1 MQNHLLTPAQ
11 NRFPFLHFN
20 HLKDHQPLKK
30 SILCFF
36 AVFLTGLLYGQV
48 NDNNPGTN
56 KTFTVPAN
64 VTHVNAAAWGG
75 GGGGGGSNNSNRGG
89 NGGGG
94 GSAASSQIAVS
105 AGNNFSYSVGT
116 AGAAG
121 AANAGTGGN
130 GGTSTITSPSPI
142 TSLTGNGGTGGL
154 GNAAGLN
161 TPTNSG
167 GGAATGG
174 GTTSPGSNGIQ
185 GNATGGNGGSSGTA
199 FGFFGTGGPG
209 STDNAGSNGGSPGA
223 GGGGG
228 DRFFTNRPGGAGAPG
243 RVMFDFISVSA
254 ITPSPVCIG
263 STITITGTNF
273 TAGSTT
279 VTVNG
284 TACSSVTVVNSTTI
298 TAVIEAGTTSGRV
311 DVVNDGKRNNGII
324 ISVNPAP
331 VTPGNPTSN
340 SPQCTPPGVTLTRT
354 GTPPAGETWYWQ
366 TAAGNTDMTNSGA
379 TYNVTAS
386 GTYYIRARNNST
398 GCWSVGAGNLAVS
411 VSTVIS
417 AIATNPVPANNATG
431 ICYQGFNSV
440 SSVSWSAVAGA
451 TSYDV
456 YFGAGSL
463 PGSITSN
470 VTGTSF
476 NTGVLA
482 ANSTYFWRIVP
493 RNSCGIT
500 TGSPATWR
508 FTTGAAIC
516 TATYC
521 APTTATPTNSYIT
534 DVRFLGTLNDVQ
546 NNNNGYSGGYQNF
559 TGLPNKTK
567 QAAGEGINVFV
578 KSNDVDVAY
587 RAWVDWDKNGTF
599 TNSGAELVYTSGGT
613 RAISTT
619 FGIVIPAGTAP
630 GDYVIRTR
638 VYRYSCVSPSG
649 YCSAAFNACDNFT
662 GSDYGEAE
670 DYVITVVANCAANL
684 ATLPNAIYCGP
695 GALTLT
701 GKGTAGTTTLRWY
714 DSLTGGNLLAETPVD
729 GSLNASYTTPIISS
743 TTTYYVT
750 AFNGTCESI
759 FRRPVVARIRPIPNI
774 SFDLP
779 LANANF
785 CGDDNTLKLTSVGE
799 QEQII
804 LLEENFDSGLGL
816 FTRSTGTN
824 ADFTSTTDTSGTFP
838 ISGIDNSTVAL
849 TGWQNQSSTFPPVGA
864 IWKPAISSGFGGNKF
879 AFATSDYS
887 NTRVHTILT
896 STASYDTTNF
906 TNLQLNFSAYYSYY
920 GDTSPEAGG
929 TVEGFFVEVSTDG
942 TNWTTVQP
950 YTASLGIGTRF
961 QNMTVPLNAYIEV
974 TNLKVR
980 FRYLAYWGDGIGIDN
995 IRLYGDKPLST
1006 SFVWTAPNIGIYNAD
1021 CSTNYINGTPTNS
1034 VCLRPTQ
1041 TQLET
1046 IASWNISALATLTN
1060 GCTTTGVITVQNNN
1074 KVWDT
1079 VATNWDTT
1087 NWQPTTSIPDITKC
1101 VLIKQ
1106 PVTVLSG
1113 TNGLAKVV
1121 KIEAPSGKLTING
1134 DGSLTIQN
1142 GIINN
1147 AGIDKVVLES
1157 DGNLKQINDNPTPA
1171 NSGSITARRNI
1182 KFRSSTT
1189 RDEYNYLISPVTGQ
1203 SLKTLYPGVPTTST
1217 YPYIL
1222 YHNESNNFFYNS
1234 SGAYIPGRGLAVK
1247 EPSVAHVPADNKDAE
1262 FKGPLANGVITY
1274 PLAFTNSS
1282 LGYNLVGNP
1291 YASNIDLKALYT
1303 LNSANI
1309 SSTFYFWDNGA
1320 NNVYVQ
1326 EGSNYKG
1333 RAYAVYNA
1341 VSDMGNEAGFI
1352 LPTST
1357 IIGSKKPNN
1366 IAKVAQ
1372 GFMVKTNSGGKTLT
1386 FNNSVRT
1393 VDNTGVKFFSKGAAS
1408 EANRYWLQLISPTNA
1423 VNTIGV
1429 VYFEEGST
1437 AYGMDDS
1444 ELNVSS
1450 SDMFYSLA
1458 EDHQLQIEGRPK
1470 FANTD
1475 KIVLGSNYFATGNY
1489 TIALA
1494 ENEGVFANGQ
1504 NIYLKDKQTG
1514 IVTNLSQGAY
1524 TFAATA
1530 GASTGRFEIVYLP
1543 EAVLATDAATKEN
1556 LVVYKDGN
1564 NFVVKAQ
1571 SKKIT
1576 DLELFDAAGRLM
1588 RSFRPNSFKTI
1599 IPADQLLNGVYIL
1612 KINQN
1617 GEITTKKV
1625 IR

>member
-36 AVFLTGLLYGQV
+36 AVFLTGLLYGQTY
-48 NDNNPGTN
+48 DSGSGT
-56 KTFTVPAN
+56 FVVPAN

-174 GTTSPGSNGIQ
+174 TNSAGANGTVGG
-185 GNATGGNGGSSGTA
+185 GTGGDGGNSGTA
-199 FGFFGTGGPG
+199 FGLLGIGG
-209 STDNAGSNGGSPGA
+209 AGSANSAGLPGLSPGA

-228 DRFFTNRPGGAGAPG
+228 ERFFTNRPGGAGAPG
-243 RVMFDFISVSA
+243 RVMFDFIIVDG

-263 STITITGTNF
+263 STITITGNNF
-273 TAGSTT
+273 TAGLTT

-398 GCWSVGAGNLAVS
+398 GCWSVGAGSLAI
-411 VSTVIS
+411 TINPTIS
-417 AIATNPVPANNATG
+417 AVATTPVPANIATG

-463 PGSITSN
+463 PGTITSN
-470 VTGTSF
+470 VTGTAF

-482 ANSTYFWRIVP
+482 ANTTYFWRIVP

-521 APTTATPTNSYIT
+521 SPTTETPTNSYIT

-546 NNNNGYSGGYQNF
+546 NNSNGYSGGYQNF

-587 RAWVDWDKNGTF
+587 RAWVDWNKDGTF

-638 VYRYSCVSPSG
+638 VYRYSCASSSG
-649 YCSAAFNACDNFT
+649 YCSAAFDACGNFT
-662 GSDYGEAE
+662 DINYGEAE

-695 GALTLT
+695 SALTLT

-785 CGDDNTLKLTSVGE
+785 CGDDNTLKLISVGE

-887 NTRVHTILT
+887 TTRVHTILT
-896 STASYDTTNF
+896 STASFDTSGF
-906 TNLQLNFSAYYSYY
+906 TNLNLTFSAYYSYY
-920 GDTSPEAGG
+920 GDTSISAGG
-929 TVEGFFVEVSTDG
+929 TVEGLFVEVSTNG
-942 TNWTTVQP
+942 GSTWTTVQP
-950 YTASLGIGTRF
+950 YFASLGIGTAF
-961 QNMTVPLNAYIEV
+961 QNMTVPLNAYLGIA
-974 TNLKVR
+974 NLKVR
-980 FRYLAYWGDGIGIDN
+980 FRYLAYWGDGVAIDN
-995 IRLYGDKPLST
+995 IKLYGDKPLST

-1079 VATNWDTT
+1079 VATNWATT

-1157 DGNLKQINDNPTPA
+1157 DSNLKQINDNPTPA

-1222 YHNESNNFFYNS
+1222 YHSEASNFFYNS

-1393 VDNTGVKFFSKGAAS
+1393 VDNTGVKFFSKGSAS

-1470 FANTD
+1470 FVNTD

-1543 EAVLATDAATKEN
+1543 EAVLATDGTTKEN

>member
-1 MQNHLLTPAQ
+1 M
-11 NRFPFLHFN
+11 
-20 HLKDHQPLKK
+20 
-30 SILCFF
+30 
-36 AVFLTGLLYGQV
+36 
-48 NDNNPGTN
+48 
-56 KTFTVPAN
+56 
-64 VTHVNAAAWGG
+64 
-75 GGGGGGSNNSNRGG
+75 
-89 NGGGG
+89 
-94 GSAASSQIAVS
+94 
-105 AGNNFSYSVGT
+105 
-116 AGAAG
+116 
-121 AANAGTGGN
+121 
-130 GGTSTITSPSPI
+130 
-142 TSLTGNGGTGGL
+142 
-154 GNAAGLN
+154 
-161 TPTNSG
+161 
-167 GGAATGG
+167 
-174 GTTSPGSNGIQ
+174 
-185 GNATGGNGGSSGTA
+185 
-199 FGFFGTGGPG
+199 
-209 STDNAGSNGGSPGA
+209 
-223 GGGGG
+223 
-228 DRFFTNRPGGAGAPG
+228 
-243 RVMFDFISVSA
+243 
-254 ITPSPVCIG
+254 
-263 STITITGTNF
+263 
-273 TAGSTT
+273 
-279 VTVNG
+279 
-284 TACSSVTVVNSTTI
+284 
-298 TAVIEAGTTSGRV
+298 
-311 DVVNDGKRNNGII
+311 
-324 ISVNPAP
+324 
-331 VTPGNPTSN
+331 
-340 SPQCTPPGVTLTRT
+340 
-354 GTPPAGETWYWQ
+354 
-366 TAAGNTDMTNSGA
+366 
-379 TYNVTAS
+379 
-386 GTYYIRARNNST
+386 
-398 GCWSVGAGNLAVS
+398 
-411 VSTVIS
+411 
-417 AIATNPVPANNATG
+417 
-431 ICYQGFNSV
+431 
-440 SSVSWSAVAGA
+440 
-451 TSYDV
+451 
-456 YFGAGSL
+456 
-463 PGSITSN
+463 
-470 VTGTSF
+470 
-476 NTGVLA
+476 
-482 ANSTYFWRIVP
+482 
-493 RNSCGIT
+493 
-500 TGSPATWR
+500 
-508 FTTGAAIC
+508 
-516 TATYC
+516 
-521 APTTATPTNSYIT
+521 
-534 DVRFLGTLNDVQ
+534 
-546 NNNNGYSGGYQNF
+546 
-559 TGLPNKTK
+559 
-567 QAAGEGINVFV
+567 
-578 KSNDVDVAY
+578 
-587 RAWVDWDKNGTF
+587 
-599 TNSGAELVYTSGGT
+599 
-613 RAISTT
+613 
-619 FGIVIPAGTAP
+619 
-630 GDYVIRTR
+630 
-638 VYRYSCVSPSG
+638 
-649 YCSAAFNACDNFT
+649 
-662 GSDYGEAE
+662 
-670 DYVITVVANCAANL
+670 
-684 ATLPNAIYCGP
+684 
-695 GALTLT
+695 
-701 GKGTAGTTTLRWY
+701 
-714 DSLTGGNLLAETPVD
+714 
-729 GSLNASYTTPIISS
+729 
-743 TTTYYVT
+743 
-750 AFNGTCESI
+750 
-759 FRRPVVARIRPIPNI
+759 
-774 SFDLP
+774 P

-785 CGDDNTLKLTSVGE
+785 CGDDNTLKLISVGE

-887 NTRVHTILT
+887 TTRVHTILT
-896 STASYDTTNF
+896 STASFDTSGF
-906 TNLQLNFSAYYSYY
+906 TNLNLTFSAYYSYY
-920 GDTSPEAGG
+920 GDTSISAGG
-929 TVEGFFVEVSTDG
+929 TVEGLFVEVSTNG
-942 TNWTTVQP
+942 GSTWTTVQP
-950 YTASLGIGTRF
+950 YFASLGIGTAF
-961 QNMTVPLNAYIEV
+961 QNMTVPLNAYLGIA
-974 TNLKVR
+974 NLKVR
-980 FRYLAYWGDGIGIDN
+980 FRYLAYWGDGVAIDN
-995 IRLYGDKPLST
+995 IKLYGDKPLST

-1079 VATNWDTT
+1079 VATNWATT

-1113 TNGLAKVV
+1113 ANGLAKVV

-1134 DGSLTIQN
+1134 DGSLIIQN

-1222 YHNESNNFFYNS
+1222 YHSEASNFFYNS

-1352 LPTST
+1352 LPTSA

-1372 GFMVKTNSGGKTLT
+1372 GFMVKTTSAGKTLT

-1393 VDNTGVKFFSKGAAS
+1393 VDNTGVKFFSKGSAS

-1470 FANTD
+1470 FVNTD

-1543 EAVLATDAATKEN
+1543 EAVLATDGTTKEN